1 MELINTFESKINM
14 LHIELSKE
22 QYSQYVTYYN
32 MVVEKNKVMN
42 LTGITE
48 FDVAAQLLHVLA
60 PDEDPLVPPHLLGD
74 GLPDRLRIRKLS
86 HCLVPP

>member
-1 MELINTFESKINM
+1 MELINTFENKINT

-22 QYSQYVTYYN
+22 QYKQYVTYYN

-48 FDVAAQLLHVLA
+48 FDEFIDKH
-60 PDEDPLVPPHLLGD
+60 
-74 GLPDRLRIRKLS
+74 
-86 HCLVPP
+86 

>member
-1 MELINTFESKINM
+1 MELINTFESKINT

-42 LTGITE
+42 LTGITDFE
-48 FDVAAQLLHVLA
+48 EVVQLDTYYITNWSLA
-60 PDEDPLVPPHLLGD
+60 LDIKILFKTIQVVVTGK
-74 GLPDRLRIRKLS
+74 GSK
-86 HCLVPP
+86 